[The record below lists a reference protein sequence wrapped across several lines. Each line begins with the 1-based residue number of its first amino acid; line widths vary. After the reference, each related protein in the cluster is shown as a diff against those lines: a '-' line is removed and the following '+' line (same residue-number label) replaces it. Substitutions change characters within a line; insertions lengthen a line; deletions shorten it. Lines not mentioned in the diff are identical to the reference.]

1 MLEKI
6 KYRLRN
12 IAGKPMLRIPMIM
25 LLCAVTA
32 VSGVFL
38 HQSLRTVRIFDGESR
53 YLVRSLSD
61 DVSTALCAVR
71 LKSDRYR
78 IKALNRKS
86 YNTDVEIEY
95 TFPVYLTIGG
105 TTRELE
111 AARGTVA
118 QILSAAGIAVDQY
131 DFLEPSA
138 DTLITETAYIDF
150 TDVNYVSGSY
160 TEAVPAAVE
169 TIYSSELPAGSV
181 SEEKGTDGVR
191 QVNYTSRTVNGE
203 TVETRID
210 GTVLLSEAISAK
222 KIIGTKPAA
231 AKTVTAS
238 SVSAI
243 STLAPAVPI
252 ELDENGIPI
261 GYTKHTTVQ
270 ATAYT
275 YTGHNCATGVAPQP
289 GYIAVNPKIIPYGT
303 RMYIVSS
310 DGRFTYGYAVAADTG
325 GFAKS
330 RPTNVDLFFSTRS
343 DCAAFGRRNVEIY
356 FLP

>member
-12 IAGKPMLRIPMIM
+12 ISGKPVFRIPMIM

-38 HQSLRTVRIFDGESR
+38 NRSLRTIRIFDGESR

-61 DVSTALCAVR
+61 DVSTALCAVSLR
-71 LKSDRYR
+71 SDRYR
-78 IKALNRKS
+78 IKTLNRKS
-86 YNTDVEIEY
+86 LNTDIEIEY
-95 TFPVYLTIGG
+95 TFPVFLTTGG
-105 TTRELE
+105 KTRELE
-111 AARGTVA
+111 ATKGTVA
-118 QILSAAGIAVDQY
+118 QILAAAGIAVDQY

-150 TDVNYVSGSY
+150 TDINYVSGSY
-160 TEAVPAAVE
+160 TESVPAAVE
-169 TIYSSELPAGSV
+169 TVYSSELPAGSV

-191 QVNYTSRTVNGE
+191 QVNYTARTVNGE
-203 TVETRID
+203 TVETHID
-210 GTVLLSEAISAK
+210 GTVMLSEAVNAK
-222 KIIGTKPAA
+222 KIIGTKPTE

-238 SVSAI
+238 ASSAI
-243 STLAPAVPI
+243 STLAPAAPI

-261 GYTKHTTVQ
+261 GYIKHTTVQ

-275 YTGHNCATGVAPQP
+275 YTGHNCSTGVAPQP

-325 GFAKS
+325 GFVKS

-343 DCAAFGRRNVEIY
+343 ECASFGRRNVEIY